1 MRTRTRREDATVK
14 NTVES
19 EGMGGEYF
27 SLFFRLSV
35 KFYVYSMAHFD
46 RILSL
51 LSCAG
56 GEGY

>member
-1 MRTRTRREDATVK
+1 MRTRTGRDSAKVK
-14 NTVES
+14 NGVGS

-27 SLFFRLSV
+27 SLFVRLSV
-35 KFYVYSMAHFD
+35 KFYVYSMEHFD

-56 GEGY
+56 GERC